1 MCLLSSQRIHIT
13 RAHKTRTSKKYMC
26 AQSALIDECK
36 KWASHIFSR
45 LRVKAKGE
53 RSILYLIC
61 HLFTR
66 LSGSR
71 VIAHSKKNHNE
82 LSLDGKR
89 GSRAT
94 TFIRATGNTILLSSF
109 CVRLFFFRLQS
120 AEDGCER
127 DKVGSDTQ
135 CANPNVL
142 SKISLDR
149 EKKKREDFK
158 RKTMTFFTRS

>member
-1 MCLLSSQRIHIT
+1 
-13 RAHKTRTSKKYMC
+13 MC

-71 VIAHSKKNHNE
+71 VIAHSKKNHTTNE

-94 TFIRATGNTILLSSF
+94 TFIRATGNAIPYHRF
-109 CVRLFFFRLQS
+109 CVRLFFFCLQS
-120 AEDGCER
+120 AERQSRFPRHPMC
-127 DKVGSDTQ
+127 Q
-135 CANPNVL
+135 
-142 SKISLDR
+142 SKCPFKNLRSR
-149 EKKKREDFK
+149 KKKRRAEHTSKKFNFK
-158 RKTMTFFTRS
+158 YRKGTNRST

>member
-1 MCLLSSQRIHIT
+1 
-13 RAHKTRTSKKYMC
+13 
-26 AQSALIDECK
+26 
-36 KWASHIFSR
+36 
-45 LRVKAKGE
+45 VKAKGE
-53 RSILYLIC
+53 QSILYLIW
-61 HLFTR
+61 HLLPDFPGVASSHIQKRITQR
-66 LSGSR
+66 T
-71 VIAHSKKNHNE
+71 

-127 DKVGSDTQ
+127 DTVGSDTQ

-142 SKISLDR
+142 SKISDR
-149 EKKKREDFK
+149 EKKEGRILSEDDDIFYALLNSLFRELFFPLLWFVLLL
-158 RKTMTFFTRS
+158 RLKTGRRELDGGRCERWRGLLAR